1 MRRYSQHGQDSLIG
15 DVLFKGRAGVFVDVG
30 ARDGRQFSN
39 TIYLEE
45 ALSWTGIAVEPHPD
59 LFRTLE
65 RTRSC
70 RCFNVAASDVERE
83 GLEFVKFL
91 EKRLGNSGLL
101 ATFRDPKLLA
111 KVKHEIIS
119 VPCVPLSRLTPD
131 LNRIDY
137 LDIDVEG
144 HELQVLKG
152 IDFSRVEV
160 RVIGVEVQ
168 DAGPMKDEIDG
179 FLESKGFKPFLH
191 LRSDRFY
198 CKGSEPP
205 STGRLQQYR

>member
-1 MRRYSQHGQDSLIG
+1 LIG